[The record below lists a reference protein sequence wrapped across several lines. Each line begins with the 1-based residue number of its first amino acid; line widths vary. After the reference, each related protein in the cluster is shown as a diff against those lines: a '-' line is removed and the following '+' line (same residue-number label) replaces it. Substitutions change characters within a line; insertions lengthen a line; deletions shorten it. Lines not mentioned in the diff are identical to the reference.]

1 MILQVTA
8 GSSWW
13 LFAAANLILF
23 LHIAGGTVGIISGTV
38 ALLSRKGGR
47 LHRRA
52 GTVFFVS
59 MLIMA
64 TIGAATSP
72 FLPVPSM
79 TNVAAGTLT
88 FYLVA
93 TGWVAIKRE
102 NGCIGRFEKGGLGV
116 ALGVVAAGAIFIV
129 MGMNSPTGT
138 IGTTPPQAFY
148 VFAIVGRLPPPGTS
162 R

>member
-1 MILQVTA
+1 MILHVTA

-23 LHIAGGTVGIISGTV
+23 LHIAGGTVGIISGVV
-38 ALLSRKGGR
+38 ALVSRKGGR
-47 LHRRA
+47 LHRVA

-64 TIGAATSP
+64 TIGAVTSP

-79 TNVAAGTLT
+79 PNVVAGTLT

-102 NGCIGRFEKGGLGV
+102 DGRIGRFEKGGLGV
-116 ALGVVAAGAIFIV
+116 ALGVVAAGATFILLA
-129 MGMNSPTGT
+129 MNSPTGRL
-138 IGTTPPQAFY
+138 GDTPPQAFY
-148 VFAIVGRLPPPGTS
+148 VVAI
-162 R
+162 